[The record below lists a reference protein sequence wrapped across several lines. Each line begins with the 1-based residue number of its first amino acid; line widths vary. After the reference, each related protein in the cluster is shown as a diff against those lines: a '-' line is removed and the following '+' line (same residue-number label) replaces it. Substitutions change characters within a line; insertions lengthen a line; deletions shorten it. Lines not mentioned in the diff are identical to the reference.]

1 MIILVETDKGR
12 ELRKAKIN
20 ELEFGLRPDYKK
32 IGNYRS
38 DSYAFRK
45 NNLNPLAGFGNVDLM
60 LTGAFANSLF
70 PIKKTTGFIFESS
83 DSKLGDL
90 ISKYGMD
97 IMGLNQ
103 KTFDD
108 IQKNIY
114 SVEIIR
120 YIKTRI
126 GQ

>member
-1 MIILVETDKGR
+1 VETDKGR

-38 DSYAFRK
+38 DSYAFTK

-70 PIKKTTGFIFESS
+70 PVKSTVGYMFDASDQKK
-83 DSKLGDL
+83 GDL
-90 ISKYGMD
+90 IAKYGMD
-97 IMGLNQ
+97 IMGLSQ
-103 KTFDD
+103 KSFNK
-108 IQKNIY
+108 IQKEIY
-114 SVEIIR
+114 APEIIR
-120 YIKTRI
+120 YVKKRI